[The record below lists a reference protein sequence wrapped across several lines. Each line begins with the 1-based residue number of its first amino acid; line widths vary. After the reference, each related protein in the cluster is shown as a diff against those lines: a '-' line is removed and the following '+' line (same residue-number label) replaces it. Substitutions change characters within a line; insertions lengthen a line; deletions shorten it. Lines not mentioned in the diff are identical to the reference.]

1 MITAITSAYKM
12 LSKHG
17 FADIMQ
23 NAATGEKSLHAT
35 SFFDAGDTISDFTAE
50 KIMDTPTYLTVQTGE
65 NKHIILHPEFLQYIN
80 HSCEPNVFFD
90 TTGMRLVALKEI
102 QPGDELMFF
111 YPSSEWDMTQP
122 FDCFCGT
129 AKCLH
134 QIKGA
139 AHLSEEEVKRYQLT
153 DFIQEQLLNR
163 KKK

>member
-23 NAATGEKSLHAT
+23 NAVTGEKSLHAT
-35 SFFDAGDTISDFTAE
+35 SFFDAGDAVCEFSAE
-50 KIMDTPTYLTVQTGE
+50 KIMNTPTYLTVQTGE
-65 NKHIILHPEFLQYIN
+65 DKHIILQPEFLQYIN
-80 HSCEPNVFFD
+80 HSCDPNVFFD
-90 TTGMRLVALKEI
+90 TTGMRLLALKEI

-129 AKCLH
+129 TKCLH
-134 QIKGA
+134 SIKGA
-139 AHLSEEEVKRYQLT
+139 AHLSDEETARYKLT
-153 DFIQEQLLNR
+153 DFIQQQLLNR
-163 KKK
+163 KKI